1 MNARLD
7 HSTSHAADDDD
18 DHRPLERAVAR
29 AAAEWLVRLADNPTP
44 EDIDACT
51 RWRAANP
58 EHARAWRRAERLNAK
73 FEVLPAKV
81 GMSALA
87 RAERGKS
94 RAGIGSS
101 IGSGVDHARR
111 RAALKT
117 LSLLLAAGP
126 TGWLAWRTT
135 PWRVWC
141 ADARTGTGERRT
153 LVLADGTHVELNTVT
168 ALDVAFDARERR
180 VRLDQGEIIVD
191 TAPDPQ
197 ASARPFIVQTDDGRI
212 RALGTRFVVRD
223 VHGLR
228 GNGGTQVA
236 VFHGAVEVTPADA
249 PHLARIVGAGQQ
261 TRFTADSIGP
271 ITGTDPHGADWTRG
285 VLFAQRVRLA
295 DFLAELS
302 RYRAGLVRCDPAIAD
317 LHISG
322 AFQLADTDNI
332 LAALPETLPV
342 QVIWRTRYW
351 VTVVPGPQAPQT
363 GAA

>member
-1 MNARLD
+1 MNARLENG
-7 HSTSHAADDDD
+7 TSHAADD

-44 EDIDACT
+44 EEIDACT

-73 FEVLPAKV
+73 FDVLPAKV

-87 RAERGKS
+87 RAERGKP
-94 RAGIGSS
+94 RAGI
-101 IGSGVDHARR
+101 DHARR

-117 LSLLLAAGP
+117 LSLLLVAGP

-135 PWRVWC
+135 PWLVWC

-153 LVLADGTHVELNTVT
+153 LVLADGTRVELNTAT

-180 VRLDQGEIIVD
+180 VRLDQGEILVD

-197 ASARPFIVQTDDGRI
+197 APARPFIVQTDDGRI

-223 VHGLR
+223 AHDLR

-249 PHLARIVGAGQQ
+249 PHLARIVAAGQE
-261 TRFTADSIGP
+261 TRFTADSIDP
-271 ITGTDPHGADWTRG
+271 ITSTDPHGSDWTRG

-302 RYRAGLVRCDPAIAD
+302 RYRPGLVRCDPAVAD
-317 LHISG
+317 LPISG

-351 VTVVPGPQAPQT
+351 VTVVAGPQPGQT
-363 GAA
+363 GSAA

>member
-7 HSTSHAADDDD
+7 SPAGDADDDP
-18 DHRPLERAVAR
+18 RPLERAVAR

-73 FEVLPAKV
+73 FDVLPAKV

-87 RAERGKS
+87 RAERGKP
-94 RAGIGSS
+94 RAA
-101 IGSGVDHARR
+101 VDQARR

-117 LSLLLAAGP
+117 LSLLLVAGP

-135 PWRVWC
+135 PWRIWC

-153 LVLADGTHVELNTVT
+153 LVLADGTRVELNT
-168 ALDVAFDARERR
+168 ASAIDVAFDAHERR
-180 VRLDQGEIIVD
+180 VRLDAGEILVE
-191 TAPDPQ
+191 TTPDPQ
-197 ASARPFIVQTDDGRI
+197 ASARPFIVQTGDGCI

-223 VHGLR
+223 VHGA
-228 GNGGTQVA
+228 GDDNGTHVA

-249 PHLARIVGAGQQ
+249 PHLARIVSAGEQ
-261 TRFTADSIGP
+261 TRFTANSIAP
-271 ITGTDPHGADWTRG
+271 LANADPHGADWTHG

-295 DFLAELS
+295 DFLDELS
-302 RYRAGLVRCDPAIAD
+302 RYRPGLVRCDPAVAN
-317 LHISG
+317 LPISG

-351 VTVVPGPQAPQT
+351 VTVVPGPQPEQP
-363 GAA
+363 GSAA

>member
-1 MNARLD
+1 MSARLD
-7 HSTSHAADDDD
+7 NHADDDR
-18 DHRPLERAVAR
+18 RPLERAVAR

-51 RWRAANP
+51 RWRAAHP
-58 EHARAWRRAERLNAK
+58 EHARAWQRAERLNAK
-73 FEVLPAKV
+73 FDVLPAKV
-81 GMSALA
+81 GMSTLA
-87 RAERGKS
+87 RAERGKPH
-94 RAGIGSS
+94 AGI
-101 IGSGVDHARR
+101 DQARR

-117 LSLLLAAGP
+117 LSLLLVAGP

-153 LVLADGTHVELNTVT
+153 LMLADGTRVDLNTAT
-168 ALDVAFDARERR
+168 ALDVAFDAHERR
-180 VRLDQGEIIVD
+180 VRLDTGEILVD

-197 ASARPFIVQTDDGRI
+197 VPARPFIVQTDDGRI
-212 RALGTRFVVRD
+212 RALGTRFVVRED
-223 VHGLR
+223 
-228 GNGGTQVA
+228 GGTRVA

-249 PHLARIVGAGQQ
+249 PHLARVVVAGQQ
-261 TRFTADSIGP
+261 TRFTADSIDAP
-271 ITGTDPHGADWTRG
+271 TSADPHGADWSRG

-295 DFLAELS
+295 DFLDELS
-302 RYRAGLVRCDPAIAD
+302 RYRPGLVRCDPAVAD

-351 VTVVPGPQAPQT
+351 VTVAPGPQPQPGQT
-363 GAA
+363 GGAA

>member
-1 MNARLD
+1 MNARAD
-7 HSTSHAADDDD
+7 HPADD

-44 EDIDACT
+44 EDIDACM
-51 RWRAANP
+51 RWRAAHP

-73 FEVLPAKV
+73 FDVLPAKV

-94 RAGIGSS
+94 RAAIDQS
-101 IGSGVDHARR
+101 RR

-117 LSLLLAAGP
+117 LSLLLVAGH

-153 LVLADGTHVELNTVT
+153 LVLADGTRLDLNT
-168 ALDVAFDARERR
+168 ASAIDVAFDARERR
-180 VRLDQGEIIVD
+180 VRLDAGEILVE

-197 ASARPFIVQTDDGRI
+197 TPARPFIVQTDDGRI
-212 RALGTRFVVRD
+212 RALGTRFIVRD
-223 VHGLR
+223 VHELG
-228 GNGGTQVA
+228 GDNGTQVA
-236 VFHGAVEVTPADA
+236 VFHGAVEITPADA
-249 PHLARIVGAGQQ
+249 PHLARIVSAGEQ
-261 TRFTADSIGP
+261 TRFTATSIDAL
-271 ITGTDPHGADWTRG
+271 TSADPHGADWTRG

-295 DFLAELS
+295 DFLDELS
-302 RYRAGLVRCDPAIAD
+302 RYRPGLVRCDPAVAD
-317 LHISG
+317 LPISG

-342 QVIWRTRYW
+342 RVIWRTRYW
-351 VTVVPGPQAPQT
+351 VTVVPGSQPEQT
-363 GAA
+363 SGTA